1 MLYARGNQGG
11 VGELARG
18 TSQSG
23 GGLGAGRC
31 SEGKAVALVVQRAIE
46 SGQGA
51 AEELGRLVN
60 MEEAGSGSAVVY
72 PLVVPERTN
81 SKDE

>member
-1 MLYARGNQGG
+1 MLYTWEQQGG
-11 VGELARG
+11 VGDLARG
-18 TSQSG
+18 TSWSG

-31 SEGKAVALVVQRAIE
+31 GEGKAGALVAQRAIE

-51 AEELGRLVN
+51 AEELGWLVN
-60 MEEAGSGSAVVY
+60 MEEVGGGSAVVY

-81 SKDE
+81 S